1 MGFFDEDT
9 GEMLEIYLLE
19 TNQLLDQSDAI
30 LLSAEQE
37 MVFSRESINGIF
49 RVMHTIKSSSAMMG
63 LTGLSVLAHRLED
76 LFVVFREEPSRL
88 TGYKQETFDLIFEAT
103 DFIREN

>member
-63 LTGLSVLAHRLED
+63 LTRTVSFGPPPGRLICGVSGRT
-76 LFVVFREEPSRL
+76 FQAYRL
-88 TGYKQETFDLIFEAT
+88 
-103 DFIREN
+103 